1 MRPALGH
8 ARVLVQSFPDA
19 RFPYRDNM
27 NTDIFGW
34 DIGGAHLKVARLD
47 ASGNVTSVH
56 QLACPLW
63 RGVGELARSA
73 APLAGALEAR
83 DALHAVTMTGE
94 LCDVFP
100 TRADGVRAI
109 LTAFAGLVGGDAR
122 TRVFAGHAGWLSPRE
137 AMSSGAGDVASA
149 NWLALATCV
158 AECVGDGVLI
168 DVGSTTT
175 DVIPLGAGSVRAE
188 GRDDATRLAAGELV
202 YTGVVRTPVASVCTR
217 VPFRGRWQPLAAET
231 FATMADV
238 HRLCGT
244 LTERHDLMETAD
256 GGGKDASASARR
268 LARMVGCDLAD
279 GAARGEMTLLAH
291 YLARRQR
298 ETIADALALVMSRS
312 GDAPAAA
319 PLIGAGAGRF
329 VVAAL
334 AAASGRSYRPFEQLV
349 GVDAALDDDV
359 AVAAPAVA
367 AARLAW
373 MARL

>member
-1 MRPALGH
+1 
-8 ARVLVQSFPDA
+8 
-19 RFPYRDNM
+19 M

-47 ASGNVTSVH
+47 ASGNVSSVH

-73 APLAGALEAR
+73 APLAGMFELPGAV
-83 DALHAVTMTGE
+83 HAVTMTGE
-94 LCDVFP
+94 LCDVFA

-109 LTAFAGLVGGDAR
+109 LGAFTELVGGDAR
-122 TRVFAGHAGWLSPRE
+122 IRVFAGKAGWLSPRE
-137 AMSSGAGDVASA
+137 AMSSGGGAVASA
-149 NWLALATCV
+149 NWLALAVHV
-158 AECVGDGVLI
+158 AEQVGDGVLI

-175 DVIPLGAGSVRAE
+175 DVIPFSAGAVRAE
-188 GRDDATRLAAGELV
+188 GHDDATRLASGELV

-256 GGGKDASASARR
+256 GGAKDVPASARR
-268 LARMVGCDLAD
+268 LARMVGCDLA
-279 GAARGEMTLLAH
+279 GAAGLAEMRQLAQ
-291 YLARRQR
+291 YVARRQR
-298 ETIADALALVMSRS
+298 GTIADALALVMSR
-312 GDAPAAA
+312 GGAANADAP
-319 PLIGAGAGRF
+319 LVGAGAGRF

-334 AAASGRSYRPFEQLV
+334 AAAVGRAYRPFEQLV
-349 GVDAALDDDV
+349 GAGSALGDAV
-359 AVAAPAVA
+359 AVAAPAVSV
-367 AARLAW
+367 ARLAW
-373 MARL
+373 MAR